1 METEMEE
8 WKDSSRTA
16 RERETFAAKGP
27 TRGREL
33 YPGSHWFV
41 SVTAKLDWGRN
52 RQARRG
58 ANWLAQRPGL
68 WILLIGRPSGTVIL
82 LVNSMAMHP
91 VFILEATSQ
100 FSLLLNAHS
109 MIPHL
114 LLQITPRVFTAL
126 PMMACR
132 IDSE

>member
-68 WILLIGRPSGTVIL
+68 WILLIGRPAGTVRIL
-82 LVNSMAMHP
+82 LWHASS
-91 VFILEATSQ
+91 ISKATSQ
-100 FSLLLNAHS
+100 CPFDDSPS
-109 MIPHL
+109 TTPYSIPYPYH
-114 LLQITPRVFTAL
+114 PSSSHR
-126 PMMACR
+126 PSNDGM
-132 IDSE
+132 SS